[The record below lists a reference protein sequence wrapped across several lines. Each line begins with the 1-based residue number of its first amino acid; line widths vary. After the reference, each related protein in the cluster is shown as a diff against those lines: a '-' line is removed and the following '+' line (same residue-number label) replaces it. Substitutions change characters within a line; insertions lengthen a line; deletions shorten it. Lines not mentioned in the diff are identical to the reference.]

1 MKKININEILSISTI
16 VDIEKLQKGAIPA
29 WIEHINL
36 SIKDKYALIDKAR
49 KI

>member
-1 MKKININEILSISTI
+1 MKNEKIKEIIAISTI
-16 VDIEKLQKGAIPA
+16 DDIEKLKIGCIPA

-36 SIKDKYALIDKAR
+36 SITEKYALIDKAR